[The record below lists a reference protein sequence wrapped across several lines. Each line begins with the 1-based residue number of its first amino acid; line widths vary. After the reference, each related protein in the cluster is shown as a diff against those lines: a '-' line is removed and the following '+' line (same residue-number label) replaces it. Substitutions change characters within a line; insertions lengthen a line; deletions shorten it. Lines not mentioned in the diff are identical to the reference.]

1 MQDFLQRFKVGHI
14 LRPSLA
20 PTLTKVRQVEL
31 EAGDCEGRL
40 PLLFWTLIV
49 VLGNFNSVQVQVDH
63 LPIACMN
70 IGITV
75 YPTYGGSGIVGSE
88 LGMELAK
95 RGHTVHFISSAL
107 PTRLTE
113 LSERVRFHEVEMMS
127 YPLFE
132 HQPYTLALAT
142 KMATVA
148 ETENLDLLHVH
159 YAIPHSISGI
169 LARESLKPKRRL
181 PVITTLH
188 GTDITLVGADRS
200 YLPITRYGIV
210 QSDGVTAISQ
220 YLKEATR
227 ESFQF
232 DDIRVIPNFVCQHD
246 YQRHPVEAL
255 RRELAPAGETLLVH
269 VSNFR
274 PVKRPVDCVEILAR
288 VLKNHGQAR
297 LVMVGDGSERPN
309 AEHRAR
315 CLNIADKCSFVGKQP
330 NIVDYLSAA
339 DVLLLPSE
347 QESFGLA
354 ALEAM
359 ACEVPVIASRV
370 GGIPEVVT
378 DGETGFLSKVGDVAK
393 MADDAARLVGD
404 EKLRHKMGAAA
415 RASAISRYRTD
426 IVIPQYIEFYQ
437 EVLSRN

>member
-1 MQDFLQRFKVGHI
+1 V
-14 LRPSLA
+14 
-20 PTLTKVRQVEL
+20 
-31 EAGDCEGRL
+31 
-40 PLLFWTLIV
+40 
-49 VLGNFNSVQVQVDH
+49 
-63 LPIACMN
+63 N

-88 LGMELAK
+88 LGKELAQ

-113 LSERVRFHEVEMMS
+113 LNERVRFHEVEMMS

-148 ETENLDLLHVH
+148 QEENLDLLHVH
-159 YAIPHSISGI
+159 YAIPHSISAI
-169 LARESLKPKRRL
+169 LARESLKPQRKL

-210 QSDGVTAISQ
+210 QSDGVTAISN
-220 YLKEATR
+220 YLKDATH
-227 ESFQF
+227 EIFHV
-232 DDIRVIPNFVCQHD
+232 DNVRVIPNFVCQYD
-246 YQRHPVEAL
+246 YQRQSVQPL
-255 RRELAPAGETLLVH
+255 RESLAPNNEPLLAH

-274 PVKRPVDCVEILAR
+274 PVKRPLDCIEIFAG
-288 VLKNHGQAR
+288 VLKQGIKAR
-297 LVMVGDGSERPN
+297 LVMVGDGSERTN
-309 AEHRAR
+309 CEHRAR
-315 CLNIADKCSFVGKQP
+315 CLGILDQCSFVGKQP
-330 NIVDYLSAA
+330 RIVDYLSIA

-359 ACEVPVIASRV
+359 ACEVPVISTRV

-378 DGETGFLSKVGDVAK
+378 DRETGFLSAVGDVQK
-393 MADDAARLVGD
+393 MATDAARLLTD
-404 EKLRHKMGAAA
+404 EPLRRDMGKKA
-415 RASAISRYRTD
+415 RESAINRYSTD
-426 IVIPQYIEFYQ
+426 KVIPQYISFYE
-437 EVLSRN
+437 EVMTRNSS

>member
-1 MQDFLQRFKVGHI
+1 
-14 LRPSLA
+14 
-20 PTLTKVRQVEL
+20 
-31 EAGDCEGRL
+31 
-40 PLLFWTLIV
+40 
-49 VLGNFNSVQVQVDH
+49 
-63 LPIACMN
+63 MN

-88 LGMELAK
+88 LGKELAA
-95 RGHTVHFISSAL
+95 RGHTVHFISSSL
-107 PTRLTE
+107 PTRLTQ

-159 YAIPHSISGI
+159 YAIPHSISAI

-210 QSDGVTAISQ
+210 QSDGVTAISE
-220 YLKEATR
+220 YLKNATR

-232 DDIRVIPNFVCQHD
+232 DDIRVIPNFVCQYD
-246 YQRHPVEAL
+246 YQRHPVDEL
-255 RRELAPAGETLLVH
+255 RRELSPNGETLLVH

-288 VLKNHGQAR
+288 VLKKNLNTR
-297 LVMVGDGSERPN
+297 LIMVGDGSERTN
-309 AEHRAR
+309 VEHRAR
-315 CLNIADKCSFVGKQP
+315 CLGVFEKCSFVGKQP
-330 NIVDYLSAA
+330 KIVDYLSAS
-339 DVLLLPSE
+339 DVLLLPSD

-378 DGETGFLSKVGDVAK
+378 DGETGFLSEVGDVTK
-393 MADDAARLVGD
+393 MAEDAARLLSD
-404 EKLRHKMGAAA
+404 EAFRKQMGKRA
-415 RASAISRYRTD
+415 RESAVSRYRTD
-426 IVIPQYIEFYQ
+426 LVIPQYIRFYE
-437 EVLSRN
+437 EVLSQG

>member
-1 MQDFLQRFKVGHI
+1 
-14 LRPSLA
+14 
-20 PTLTKVRQVEL
+20 
-31 EAGDCEGRL
+31 
-40 PLLFWTLIV
+40 
-49 VLGNFNSVQVQVDH
+49 
-63 LPIACMN
+63 MN

-88 LGMELAK
+88 LGKELAA

-113 LSERVRFHEVEMMS
+113 LNERVRFHEVEMMS

-142 KMATVA
+142 KMSEVA

-159 YAIPHSISGI
+159 YAIPHSISAI
-169 LARESLKPKRRL
+169 LARESLRPNRRL

-210 QSDGVTAISQ
+210 QSDGVTAISN
-220 YLKEATR
+220 YLKEATH
-227 ESFQF
+227 EIFHV
-232 DDIRVIPNFVCQHD
+232 DNVKVIPNFVCQYD
-246 YQRHPVEAL
+246 YARQPGEEL
-255 RRELAPAGETLLVH
+255 RRSLAPNNEPLLAH

-274 PVKRPVDCVEILAR
+274 PVKRPVDCIEILAR
-288 VLKNHGQAR
+288 VLRQGINTR
-297 LVMVGDGSERPN
+297 LVMVGDGSERTN
-309 AEHRAR
+309 CEHRAR
-315 CLNIADKCSFVGKQP
+315 CLGILDRCSFVGKQP
-330 NIVDYLSAA
+330 RIVDYLSVA

-370 GGIPEVVT
+370 GGLPEVVT
-378 DGETGFLSKVGDVAK
+378 DGETGYLSPVGDVDK
-393 MADDAARLVGD
+393 MAADAARLLAD
-404 EKLRHKMGAAA
+404 DKLRRQMGQSA
-415 RASAISRYRTD
+415 RESAISRYRTD
-426 IVIPQYIEFYQ
+426 VVIPQYIEFYEQ
-437 EVLSRN
+437 IIASQSV

>member
-1 MQDFLQRFKVGHI
+1 
-14 LRPSLA
+14 
-20 PTLTKVRQVEL
+20 
-31 EAGDCEGRL
+31 
-40 PLLFWTLIV
+40 
-49 VLGNFNSVQVQVDH
+49 
-63 LPIACMN
+63 MN

-88 LGMELAK
+88 LGKELAE

-107 PTRLTE
+107 PTRLTK

-142 KMATVA
+142 KMAKVA

-159 YAIPHSISGI
+159 YAIPHSISAI
-169 LARESLKPKRRL
+169 LARESLKPRRYL

-210 QSDGVTAISQ
+210 QSDGVTAISH
-220 YLKEATR
+220 YLKEATK
-227 ESFQF
+227 EIFQF
-232 DDIRVIPNFVCQHD
+232 DDIEVIPNFICQHD
-246 YQRHPVEAL
+246 YARHPVDEL
-255 RRELAPAGETLLVH
+255 RASLAPERQPLLVH

-274 PVKRPVDCVEILAR
+274 PVKRPVDCVEILSR
-288 VLKNHGQAR
+288 VLKKEIKTK
-297 LVMVGDGSERPN
+297 LVMVGDGSERTN
-309 AEHRAR
+309 VEHRAR
-315 CLNIADKCSFVGKQP
+315 CLGVFESCVFVGKQP

-378 DGETGFLSKVGDVAK
+378 DGETGFLSAVGDVEK
-393 MADDAARLVGD
+393 MAQDAARLLSD
-404 EKLRHKMGAAA
+404 ETLRRQMGKRA
-415 RASAISRYRTD
+415 RESAVTRYRTD
-426 IVIPQYIEFYQ
+426 IVIPKYIEFYERVLAGTNK
-437 EVLSRN
+437 EVQRPTSNVQSLR

>member
-1 MQDFLQRFKVGHI
+1 
-14 LRPSLA
+14 
-20 PTLTKVRQVEL
+20 
-31 EAGDCEGRL
+31 
-40 PLLFWTLIV
+40 
-49 VLGNFNSVQVQVDH
+49 
-63 LPIACMN
+63 MN

-88 LGMELAK
+88 LGKELAR
-95 RGHTVHFISSAL
+95 RGHTVHFIASAL

-113 LSERVRFHEVEMMS
+113 LNERVRFHEVEMMS

-148 ETENLDLLHVH
+148 ETEQLDLLHVH
-159 YAIPHSISGI
+159 YAIPHSISAI
-169 LARESLKPKRRL
+169 LARESLKPQRRL

-200 YLPITRYGIV
+200 YLPITRYGIA
-210 QSDGVTAISQ
+210 QSDGVTAISH
-220 YLKEATR
+220 YLKR
-227 ESFQF
+227 ETEETFGFSAVE
-232 DDIRVIPNFVCQHD
+232 VIPNFVCGSE
-246 YQRHPVEAL
+246 YTRTPRPEL
-255 RRELAPAGETLLVH
+255 RAELSPANEPLLVH

-288 VLKNHGQAR
+288 VRGRGVAAR
-297 LVMVGDGSERPN
+297 LAMVGDGSERGR

-315 CLNIADKCSFVGKQP
+315 CLGVDEFCTFVGKQP
-330 NIVDYLSAA
+330 RIVDYLSVA

-359 ACEVPVIASRV
+359 ACEVPVVASRV
-370 GGIPEVVT
+370 GGLPEVIT
-378 DGETGFLSKVGDVAK
+378 DGDTGCLSAVGDV
-393 MADDAARLVGD
+393 D
-404 EKLRHKMGAAA
+404 KMGADAA
-415 RASAISRYRTD
+415 ALLADDEARRAMGRRARDSALSRYNTD
-426 IVIPQYIEFYQ
+426 RVIPQYIEFY
-437 EVLSRN
+437 ERILAATHA

>member
-1 MQDFLQRFKVGHI
+1 MTDPKLSWRLENLKLNQQ
-14 LRPSLA
+14 
-20 PTLTKVRQVEL
+20 TNLT
-31 EAGDCEGRL
+31 
-40 PLLFWTLIV
+40 
-49 VLGNFNSVQVQVDH
+49 
-63 LPIACMN
+63 MN

-88 LGMELAK
+88 LGKELAA

-113 LSERVRFHEVEMMS
+113 LNERVRFHEVEMMS

-142 KMATVA
+142 KMAKVA

-159 YAIPHSISGI
+159 YAIPHSISAI
-169 LARESLKPKRRL
+169 LARESLKPNRRL

-210 QSDGVTAISQ
+210 QSDGVTAISH
-220 YLKEATR
+220 YLKGATK
-227 ESFQF
+227 EIFQF
-232 DDIRVIPNFVCQHD
+232 DDITVIPNFVCASD
-246 YQRHPVEAL
+246 YKRHPVDEL
-255 RRELAPAGETLLVH
+255 RQTLATIGESLLVH

-274 PVKRPVDCVEILAR
+274 PVKRPVDCVEIFAR
-288 VLKNHGQAR
+288 VLKKVTNVR
-297 LVMVGDGSERPN
+297 LVMVGDGSERMSV
-309 AEHRAR
+309 EHRAR
-315 CLNIADKCSFVGKQP
+315 CLGIYEKCSFVGKQP

-370 GGIPEVVT
+370 GGVPEVVT
-378 DGETGFLSKVGDVAK
+378 DGETGFLSEVGDIEK
-393 MADDAARLVGD
+393 MAEDAARLLAD
-404 EKLRHKMGAAA
+404 ADLRRNMGRRA
-415 RASAISRYRTD
+415 RELALAQYRTD
-426 IVIPQYIEFYQ
+426 IVIPQYIEFYEKVLARTSG
-437 EVLSRN
+437 EVK

>member
-1 MQDFLQRFKVGHI
+1 
-14 LRPSLA
+14 
-20 PTLTKVRQVEL
+20 
-31 EAGDCEGRL
+31 
-40 PLLFWTLIV
+40 
-49 VLGNFNSVQVQVDH
+49 
-63 LPIACMN
+63 MN

-88 LGMELAK
+88 LGKELAK
-95 RGHTVHFISSAL
+95 RGHTVHFIASAL

-113 LSERVRFHEVEMMS
+113 LNERVRFHEVEMMS

-148 ETENLDLLHVH
+148 EMEQLDLLHVH
-159 YAIPHSISGI
+159 YAIPHSISAI
-169 LARESLKPKRRL
+169 LARESLKPQRRL

-200 YLPITRYGIV
+200 YLPITRYGIA
-210 QSDGVTAISQ
+210 QSDGVTAISH
-220 YLKEATR
+220 YLRR
-227 ESFQF
+227 ETEETFGYSQVE
-232 DDIRVIPNFVCQHD
+232 VIPNFVCGSEYTRQ
-246 YQRHPVEAL
+246 PSPSL
-255 RRELAPAGETLLVH
+255 RAELSPAGEPLLVH

-288 VLKNHGQAR
+288 VRERGVGAR
-297 LVMVGDGSERPN
+297 LVMVGDGSERGR

-315 CLNIADKCSFVGKQP
+315 CLNVEKFCTFVGKQP
-330 NIVDYLSAA
+330 RIVDYLSVA

-359 ACEVPVIASRV
+359 ACEVPVVASRV

-378 DGETGFLSKVGDVAK
+378 DGDTGCLSAVGDV
-393 MADDAARLVGD
+393 D
-404 EKLRHKMGAAA
+404 KMGADAAELLTDEAA
-415 RASAISRYRTD
+415 RRAMGARARESALSRYNTD
-426 IVIPQYIEFYQ
+426 LVIPQYVEFY
-437 EVLSRN
+437 ERILAASPL

>member
-1 MQDFLQRFKVGHI
+1 
-14 LRPSLA
+14 
-20 PTLTKVRQVEL
+20 
-31 EAGDCEGRL
+31 
-40 PLLFWTLIV
+40 
-49 VLGNFNSVQVQVDH
+49 
-63 LPIACMN
+63 MN

-88 LGMELAK
+88 LGKELAA
-95 RGHTVHFISSAL
+95 RGHTVHFIASAL

-113 LSERVRFHEVEMMS
+113 LNERVQFHEVEMMS

-148 ETENLDLLHVH
+148 EEENLDLLHVH
-159 YAIPHSISGI
+159 YAIPHSISAI
-169 LARESLKPKRRL
+169 LARESLKKKRRL
-181 PVITTLH
+181 PVVTTLH

-200 YLPITRYGIV
+200 YLPITRYGIE
-210 QSDGVTAISQ
+210 QSDGVTAISH

-227 ESFQF
+227 ETFQF
-232 DDIRVIPNFVCQHD
+232 DDITVIPNFVCQHD
-246 YQRHPVEAL
+246 YKRQPVDSL
-255 RRELAPAGETLLVH
+255 QKSLSPHGELLLVH

-274 PVKRPVDCVEILAR
+274 PVKRPVDCVEIFAR
-288 VLKNHGQAR
+288 VLKKGIPVR
-297 LVMVGDGSERPN
+297 LVMVGDGSERRN

-315 CLNIADKCSFVGKQP
+315 CLGIYEQCSFVGKQP
-330 NIVDYLSAA
+330 RIVDYLSVS

-370 GGIPEVVT
+370 GGIPEVIT
-378 DGETGFLSKVGDVAK
+378 DGETGFLSEVGDVDK
-393 MADDAARLVGD
+393 MAEDATRLLNDNDLRRTMGERARD
-404 EKLRHKMGAAA
+404 
-415 RASAISRYRTD
+415 SALSRYRTD
-426 IVIPQYIEFYQ
+426 VVIPQYIDFY
-437 EVLSRN
+437 EKVLSQ

>member
-1 MQDFLQRFKVGHI
+1 
-14 LRPSLA
+14 
-20 PTLTKVRQVEL
+20 
-31 EAGDCEGRL
+31 
-40 PLLFWTLIV
+40 
-49 VLGNFNSVQVQVDH
+49 
-63 LPIACMN
+63 MN

-88 LGMELAK
+88 LGKELAA
-95 RGHTVHFISSAL
+95 RGHTVHFISSSL

-113 LSERVRFHEVEMMS
+113 LNERVRFHEVEMMS

-142 KMATVA
+142 KMAEVA
-148 ETENLDLLHVH
+148 EKENLDLLHVH
-159 YAIPHSISGI
+159 YAIPHSISAI
-169 LARESLKPKRRL
+169 LARESLKPNRRL

-210 QSDGVTAISQ
+210 QSDGVTAISH
-220 YLKEATR
+220 YLKDATK
-227 ESFQF
+227 EIFQF
-232 DDIRVIPNFVCQHD
+232 DDITVIPNFVCASD
-246 YQRHPVEAL
+246 YDRHPVDEL
-255 RRELAPAGETLLVH
+255 RKTLAPNGESLLVH

-274 PVKRPVDCVEILAR
+274 PVKRPVDCVEIFAR
-288 VLKNHGQAR
+288 VLKKISNVR
-297 LVMVGDGSERPN
+297 LVMVGDGSERLN
-309 AEHRAR
+309 VEHRAR
-315 CLNIADKCSFVGKQP
+315 CLGIHEKCSFVGKQP
-330 NIVDYLSAA
+330 KIVDYLSAA

-378 DGETGFLSKVGDVAK
+378 DGETGFLSEVGDIQK
-393 MADDAARLVGD
+393 MAEDAVRLLADDD
-404 EKLRHKMGAAA
+404 LRRKMGRRA
-415 RASAISRYRTD
+415 RDSALSRYRTD
-426 IVIPQYIEFYQ
+426 IVIPQYIQFY
-437 EVLSRN
+437 ESVLAQVA

>member
-1 MQDFLQRFKVGHI
+1 
-14 LRPSLA
+14 
-20 PTLTKVRQVEL
+20 
-31 EAGDCEGRL
+31 
-40 PLLFWTLIV
+40 
-49 VLGNFNSVQVQVDH
+49 
-63 LPIACMN
+63 MN

-88 LGMELAK
+88 LGKELAE

-113 LSERVRFHEVEMMS
+113 LNDRVRFHEVEMMS

-159 YAIPHSISGI
+159 YAIPHSISAI
-169 LARESLKPKRRL
+169 LARESIKSHRRL

-200 YLPITRYGIV
+200 YLPITKYALE
-210 QSDGVTAISQ
+210 QSDGVTAISN
-220 YLKEATR
+220 YLKQATT
-227 ESFQF
+227 EHFGFEQ
-232 DDIRVIPNFVCQHD
+232 IEVIPNFVSPDEYKPKIDCD
-246 YQRHPVEAL
+246 LREFLTPDGSPV
-255 RRELAPAGETLLVH
+255 LVH

-274 PVKRPVDCVEILAR
+274 PVKRPVDCVEIFAR
-288 VLKNHGQAR
+288 VLKKTKAR
-297 LVMVGDGSERPN
+297 LVMVGDGSERTN
-309 AEHRAR
+309 CIHRAR
-315 CLNIADKCSFVGKQP
+315 CLGVADDCIFVGKQP
-330 NIVDYLSAA
+330 NIVDYLCAS

-359 ACEVPVIASRV
+359 ACELPVIASRV
-370 GGIPEVVT
+370 GGLPEVVE
-378 DGETGFLSKVGDVAK
+378 DGQTGFLSPVGDLDQ
-393 MADDAARLVGD
+393 MADHAVRLVTDRKFRRQVG
-404 EKLRHKMGAAA
+404 RAA
-415 RASAISRYRTD
+415 RASAIERYSTHK
-426 IVIPQYIEFYQ
+426 IIPQYIEFYERILGADQ
-437 EVLSRN
+437 GAHARTFETSGG

>member
-1 MQDFLQRFKVGHI
+1 
-14 LRPSLA
+14 
-20 PTLTKVRQVEL
+20 
-31 EAGDCEGRL
+31 
-40 PLLFWTLIV
+40 
-49 VLGNFNSVQVQVDH
+49 
-63 LPIACMN
+63 MN

-88 LGMELAK
+88 LGKELAA
-95 RGHTVHFISSAL
+95 RGHTVHFIASAL

-113 LSERVRFHEVEMMS
+113 LNERVRFHEVEMMS

-148 ETENLDLLHVH
+148 ESENLDLLHVH
-159 YAIPHSISGI
+159 YAIPHSISAI
-169 LARESLKPKRRL
+169 LARESLKPKRHL

-210 QSDGVTAISQ
+210 QSDGVTAISH
-220 YLKEATR
+220 YLKEATK
-227 ESFQF
+227 EIFHF
-232 DDIRVIPNFVCQHD
+232 DDIEVVPNFICQTD
-246 YQRHPVEAL
+246 YARHPVAEL
-255 RRELAPAGETLLVH
+255 RSSLAPEGEPLLVH

-288 VLKNHGQAR
+288 VLKKGISTR
-297 LVMVGDGSERPN
+297 LVMVGDGSERTN
-309 AEHRAR
+309 VEHRAR
-315 CLNIADKCSFVGKQP
+315 CLGVYDKCIFVGKQP
-330 NIVDYLSAA
+330 NIVHYLSAA

-370 GGIPEVVT
+370 GGVPEVVT
-378 DGETGFLSKVGDVAK
+378 DGETGFLSEVGDVEK
-393 MADDAARLVGD
+393 MAEDAARLLSD
-404 EKLRHKMGAAA
+404 EEFRREMGQRA
-415 RASAISRYRTD
+415 RESAVSRYRTD
-426 IVIPQYIEFYQ
+426 LVIPRYIEFY
-437 EVLSRN
+437 ERVLKKTRVVGLGS

>member
-1 MQDFLQRFKVGHI
+1 L
-14 LRPSLA
+14 
-20 PTLTKVRQVEL
+20 
-31 EAGDCEGRL
+31 
-40 PLLFWTLIV
+40 
-49 VLGNFNSVQVQVDH
+49 
-63 LPIACMN
+63 N

-88 LGMELAK
+88 LGKELAE
-95 RGHTVHFISSAL
+95 RGHTVHFIASAL

-113 LSERVRFHEVEMMS
+113 LNERVRFHEVEMMS

-148 ETENLDLLHVH
+148 QEENLDLLHVH
-159 YAIPHSISGI
+159 YAIPHSISAI
-169 LARESLKPKRRL
+169 LARESLKPERRL

-200 YLPITRYGIV
+200 YLPITRYGIL
-210 QSDGVTAISQ
+210 QSDGVTAISN
-220 YLKEATR
+220 YLKEATH
-227 ESFQF
+227 EIFHV
-232 DDIRVIPNFVCQHD
+232 DDITVIPNFVCQSE
-246 YQRHPVEAL
+246 YQRRPDEAL
-255 RRELAPAGETLLVH
+255 RASLSPNGEPLLAH

-274 PVKRPVDCVEILAR
+274 PVKRPVDCVEILSR
-288 VLKNHGQAR
+288 VLKKGNKVR
-297 LVMVGDGSERPN
+297 LVMVGDGSERTN

-315 CLNIADKCSFVGKQP
+315 CLGIFEQCSFVGKQP
-330 NIVDYLSAA
+330 RIVDYLSVA

-359 ACEVPVIASRV
+359 ACEVPVVASRV

-378 DGETGFLSKVGDVAK
+378 DGETGFLSEVGDIEK
-393 MADDAARLVGD
+393 MASDTSRLVSD
-404 EKLRHKMGAAA
+404 EDLRREMGRRA
-415 RASAISRYRTD
+415 RQSAIDRYRTD
-426 IVIPQYIEFYQ
+426 IVIPRYIDFY
-437 EVLSRN
+437 EKVIARAAA